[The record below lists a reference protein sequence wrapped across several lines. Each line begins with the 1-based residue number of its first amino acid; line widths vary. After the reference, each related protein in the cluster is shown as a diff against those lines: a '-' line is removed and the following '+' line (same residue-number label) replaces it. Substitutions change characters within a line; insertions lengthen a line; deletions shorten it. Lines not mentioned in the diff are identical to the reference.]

1 MFPSPFSAPFLFTND
16 TLHTTQLC
24 WIGKNTHRRRPL
36 LLHDKKN
43 TNLITL
49 ESLFLYNIIMRK
61 WIPRLGC
68 ARSVDKVTKA
78 HSFQILFGDNQFSQ
92 VKRIQNTHTR
102 LASATHFTHWPFFF
116 FKIFLGVLR
125 EGGLNRSETNG
136 ICFRLPERTFACV

>member
-1 MFPSPFSAPFLFTND
+1 MSLTPSVNTIQGNDVSVPLFGSISFHERHVTYNATLLDWKEHTQAAATPFTR
-16 TLHTTQLC
+16 Q
-24 WIGKNTHRRRPL
+24 
-36 LLHDKKN
+36 KN

-116 FKIFLGVLR
+116 SSRFFWV
-125 EGGLNRSETNG
+125 S
-136 ICFRLPERTFACV
+136 